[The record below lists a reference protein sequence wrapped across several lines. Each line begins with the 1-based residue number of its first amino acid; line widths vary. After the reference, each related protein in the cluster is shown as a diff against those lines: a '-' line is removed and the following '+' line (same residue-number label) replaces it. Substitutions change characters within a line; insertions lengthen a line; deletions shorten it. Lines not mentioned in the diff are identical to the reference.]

1 MFAILILILHLV
13 GFVFSI
19 IFGVVSLLFSLVF
32 GVVKFSL
39 LVPLV
44 LVLAI
49 AGLFFWHPLLWIG
62 IAVMIYYL
70 YRENKNKRYI
80 KLRRHEN

>member
-1 MFAILILILHLV
+1 MFAIFSLILHLV